1 MIVNGTPQRT
11 IWPDASNPGIIH
23 IIDQRHLPHAFVTV
37 PLRSSGE
44 VAVAIKEM
52 WLRGA
57 PLIGAAAAY
66 GLSLAAREGATHPHF
81 AGYVREVSA
90 MLRATRP
97 TAVNLMWALDRQ
109 NALFEAALAAGKA
122 PLAIAEVL
130 LDGANTICTEDV
142 AICNAIGEHGLNLIR
157 EISARKEGAAV
168 QVLTHCNAGWVA
180 CIDWGTATAPVYKAH
195 DLGIPVHVWVDE
207 TRPRNQG
214 GRITA
219 WELTQHGVPNTIVAD
234 NTGGHLMQHGMV
246 DLVIVGTDR
255 VTRNGDVANKIGT
268 YLKALAAHENGV
280 PFYVALPSTT
290 LDMSIRDGLKEI
302 EIETRSEAE
311 LHEIDG
317 IDTTTGEHRTVR
329 ITPQGS
335 RALNYG
341 FDVTPA
347 RYVTGFITER
357 GICPASEAGILGL
370 FPEKA

>member
-1 MIVNGTPQRT
+1 MIVNGVSQRT

-23 IIDQRHLPHAFVTV
+23 IIDQRHLPHDFVTV
-37 PLRSSGE
+37 PLHSSEE

-66 GLSLAAREGATHPHF
+66 GLSLAAREGAQTADF
-81 AGYVREVSA
+81 AGYVRTASA

-109 NALFEAALAAGKA
+109 NALFEAALANGKA
-122 PLAIAEVL
+122 PLEIADL
-130 LDGANTICTEDV
+130 LLEGANAICTEDI
-142 AICNAIGEHGLNLIR
+142 AICNSIGEHGLSLIK
-157 EISARKEGAAV
+157 EISARKGGAAV

-180 CIDWGTATAPVYKAH
+180 CIDWGTATAPIYKAH

-268 YLKALAAHENGV
+268 YLKALAAHANGV

-290 LDMSIRDGLKEI
+290 LDMSIRDGLREI
-302 EIETRSEAE
+302 EIETRTESE

-317 IDTTTGEHRTVR
+317 RDVETGEIRTVR
-329 ITPQGS
+329 ITPPGT

-347 RYVTGFITER
+347 RYVAGFITER
-357 GICPASEAGILGL
+357 GICEASEEGILSL